1 MELARISRRSGAK
14 MSSRQS
20 IKLKGE
26 HCQYIDFATASP
38 DVEIESQENQK
49 VSLANHYYTYTIE
62 ELG

>member
-1 MELARISRRSGAK
+1 
-14 MSSRQS
+14 MSSRQTV
-20 IKLKGE
+20 KLEGE

-49 VSLANHYYTYTIE
+49 LSLANHHYSDTIE

>member
-1 MELARISRRSGAK
+1 

-26 HCQYIDFATASP
+26 HSQYIDFATASP

-49 VSLANHYYTYTIE
+49 VSLANYHDTHIIE

>member
-1 MELARISRRSGAK
+1 

-26 HCQYIDFATASP
+26 HCQYIEFATASP

-49 VSLANHYYTYTIE
+49 VSLANHHYSYTIE